1 MILLMLVA
9 WEEKGLHGP
18 IDRYFYYDKID
29 FIIHDFLRAI
39 SVLNNSKEYYFKT
52 LLKNQ
57 P

>member
-1 MILLMLVA
+1 MILLMLVV
-9 WEEKGLHGP
+9 WEEKGLHRP

-29 FIIHDFLRAI
+29 FIILDFLRAI